1 VSDSAIFTRLDGQ
14 TAVITGGTDGI
25 GKQVALRLAQRGAQV
40 TLVGRNPS
48 KGAATVSEIQGAA
61 PGVTVRFEQADL
73 SLMKEVQRIGQQL
86 KAQHPQLDMLIH
98 CAGVTLRQRTLT
110 REGLETVF
118 AVQYLAR
125 MALTDVLLTSLQAT
139 PGARI
144 VDVSAGGTVNVTFD
158 FDNLQGEKH
167 YNGAH
172 ALQHES
178 IANDML
184 VLEWA
189 RRNPALT
196 FYNYGP
202 GVVRT
207 TLLRDMPAWF
217 RLMAEVAGWVMS
229 ISAEQAAEDVLTL
242 LTSALGSGL
251 YTRKAKP
258 VMPSG
263 VRADL
268 AHRQRL
274 WDISAALLTT
284 ALRE

>member
-1 VSDSAIFTRLDGQ
+1 MTDSTTLTRLDGQ

-25 GKQVALRLAQRGAQV
+25 GKQIALRLAQRGAHV

-48 KGAATVSEIQGAA
+48 KGAEVVRQIQQSA

-73 SLMKEVQRIGQQL
+73 SLMKEVQRLGQRL
-86 KAQHPQLDMLIH
+86 KTQNPRLDMLVH

-110 REGLETVF
+110 SEGLETVF

-125 MALTDVLLTSLQAT
+125 MALTDVLLASLQAA
-139 PGARI
+139 PQAHI
-144 VDVSAGGTVNVTFD
+144 VNVSAGGTVNVTFD

-207 TLLRDMPAWF
+207 TLLRDMPGWF
-217 RLMAEVAGWVMS
+217 RVVAKVAGVVMS
-229 ISAEQAAEDVLTL
+229 ISPEQAAEDVLTL
-242 LTSALGSGL
+242 LTSTLESGL
-251 YTRKAKP
+251 YTRKAKSVTP
-258 VMPSG
+258 KSF
-263 VRADL
+263 RADL
-268 AHRQRL
+268 ANRQRL
-274 WDISAALLTT
+274 WDISVALLTT
-284 ALRE
+284 AGT